1 MALIPSQLKR
11 KKSLGYIYYF
21 MFFLKKSYG
30 YLAFSSGLNYMAY
43 VLKVYLGS
51 GNRIKAIFVVFFY
64 FSNLHTTFF
73 RSKLIF
79 VLQSLTK

>member
-43 VLKVYLGS
+43 V
-51 GNRIKAIFVVFFY
+51 
-64 FSNLHTTFF
+64 
-73 RSKLIF
+73 
-79 VLQSLTK
+79 

>member
-43 VLKVYLGS
+43 VYWGS
-51 GNRIKAIFVVFFY
+51 GNRIKAIFVVFF
-64 FSNLHTTFF
+64 LFF
-73 RSKLIF
+73 QLVYHI
-79 VLQSLTK
+79 LP